1 MKKIKDIYKRL
12 FVGVFTLIVSQ
23 LTYSQTSDSIEVS
36 LLTCAPGTEVYSL
49 YGHTAIRYHD
59 LRTGEDLAFNYGVF
73 NFKKPFFSL
82 RFLFGLTDY
91 ELGVYPYR
99 FFAEEY
105 RRRGSQVT
113 EQVINMTTDEKA
125 ALYKAL
131 AENYKPE
138 NREYRYNCL
147 YDNCTTRARDM
158 IVGNIRGKV
167 RYISGEQKQTF
178 REIIHQYNE
187 KYPWSRFGVDICLG
201 LTADFTAS
209 KHQQQF
215 LPDYMMI
222 DAEKAQIISDGMFRP
237 LVKESRN
244 AVVPGVQIVEQ
255 PFPLTPG
262 ECAFILL
269 LLSVVVMAVELR
281 RKRIFRILDTI
292 LMVLSGL
299 AGIFILALLFSLHP
313 TTSTNLQFLLLN
325 PLPLFFIRRLWSKP
339 QDRLYWKISLV
350 LIILF
355 FIGGALQ
362 DYAEGMTLVAA
373 ALLTRCIT
381 HFKL

>member
-91 ELGVYPYR
+91 ELGVCPYR
-99 FFAEEY
+99 YFAEEY

-178 REIIHQYNE
+178 REILRGQD
-187 KYPWSRFGVDICLG
+187 SV
-201 LTADFTAS
+201 LTSVSDLQPTS
-209 KHQQQF
+209 
-215 LPDYMMI
+215 LP
-222 DAEKAQIISDGMFRP
+222 ANTNSSSCPII
-237 LVKESRN
+237 
-244 AVVPGVQIVEQ
+244 
-255 PFPLTPG
+255 
-262 ECAFILL
+262 
-269 LLSVVVMAVELR
+269 
-281 RKRIFRILDTI
+281 
-292 LMVLSGL
+292 
-299 AGIFILALLFSLHP
+299 
-313 TTSTNLQFLLLN
+313 
-325 PLPLFFIRRLWSKP
+325 
-339 QDRLYWKISLV
+339 
-350 LIILF
+350 
-355 FIGGALQ
+355 
-362 DYAEGMTLVAA
+362 
-373 ALLTRCIT
+373 
-381 HFKL
+381 

>member
-158 IVGNIRGKV
+158 IERNIRGKV
-167 RYISGEQKQTF
+167 RYISGEQEQTF
-178 REIIHQYNE
+178 REILHQYNE

-281 RKRIFRILDTI
+281 RKRIFRIWDTI

-325 PLPLFFIRRLWSKP
+325 PLPLFFIRRLWRKP

>member
-1 MKKIKDIYKRL
+1 MKKIKIIYKRL
-12 FVGVFTLIVSQ
+12 FIGVFALIVSQ
-23 LTYSQTSDSIEVS
+23 LTYSQASDSVEVS
-36 LLTCAPGTEVYSL
+36 LLTCAPGTEVYAL

-91 ELGVYPYR
+91 ELGVCPYR
-99 FFAEEY
+99 YFAEEY

-113 EQVINMTTDEKA
+113 EQVINMTPLEKA

-131 AENYKPE
+131 AVNYQPE

-147 YDNCTTRARDM
+147 YDNCTTRARD
-158 IVGNIRGKV
+158 IIERNIQGKIKYV
-167 RYISGEQKQTF
+167 SGEQEQTY
-178 REIIHQYNE
+178 REMLHQYNE
-187 KYPWSRFGVDICLG
+187 KYPWAKFGIDICLG
-201 LTADFTAS
+201 LTADLKIS

-222 DAEKAQIISDGMFRP
+222 DAEKAQIMSDGIFRP

-255 PFPLTPG
+255 PFPLSPI

-269 LLSVVVMAVELR
+269 LIAVALMVAELR
-281 RKRIFRILDTI
+281 RKRVFRIWDTI
-292 LMVLSGL
+292 LMTLTGL
-299 AGIFILALLFSLHP
+299 AGIFILALMFSQHP
-313 TTSTNLQFLLLN
+313 TTSTNLQILLLN
-325 PLPLFFIRRLWSKP
+325 PLPLFFIVRLWRKK
-339 QDRLYWKISLV
+339 QDRLYWKISLA

-373 ALLTRCIT
+373 TLLTRCIT

>member
-99 FFAEEY
+99 FFAEDY

-158 IVGNIRGKV
+158 IVGNIRGNV

-178 REIIHQYNE
+178 REILHQYNE

-281 RKRIFRILDTI
+281 RKRIFRIWDTI

>member
-82 RFLFGLTDY
+82 IFLFGLTDY

-178 REIIHQYNE
+178 REILHQYNE

-281 RKRIFRILDTI
+281 RKRIFRIWDTI

>member
-91 ELGVYPYR
+91 ELGVCPYR
-99 FFAEEY
+99 YFAEEY

-178 REIIHQYNE
+178 REILHQYNE

-281 RKRIFRILDTI
+281 RKRIFRIWDTI

>member
-178 REIIHQYNE
+178 REILHQYNE
-187 KYPWSRFGVDICLG
+187 KYPLSRFGVDICLG

-281 RKRIFRILDTI
+281 RKRIFRIWDTI

>member
-1 MKKIKDIYKRL
+1 MKKIKDIYKKL
-12 FVGVFTLIVSQ
+12 LIGVFALIISQ
-23 LTYSQTSDSIEVS
+23 LSYSQASDSIEVS
-36 LLTCAPGTEVYSL
+36 LLTCAPGTKVYAL

-73 NFKKPFFSL
+73 NFNQPFFSL

-91 ELGVYPYR
+91 ELGVCPFRY
-99 FFAEEY
+99 FAEEY
-105 RRRGSQVT
+105 RQRGSQVT
-113 EQVINMTTDEKA
+113 EQVINMTTQEKA
-125 ALYKAL
+125 ALYHAL
-131 AENYKPE
+131 AVNYKDE
-138 NREYRYNCL
+138 NKVYRYNCL

-158 IVGNIRGKV
+158 IERSIQGKIKYV
-167 RYISGEQKQTF
+167 SGEQEQTY
-178 REIIHQYNE
+178 REMLHQYTS
-187 KYPWSRFGVDICLG
+187 KYPWAKFGVDLCLG
-201 LTADFTAS
+201 FGADRHIS
-209 KHQQQF
+209 SREQQF

-222 DAEKAQIISDGMFRP
+222 DAEKAQIMSDGIFRP

-255 PFPLTPG
+255 PFPLSPI

-269 LLSVVVMAVELR
+269 IIAVVLMVVELR
-281 RKRIFRILDTI
+281 RKRVFRIWDTI
-292 LMVLSGL
+292 LMTLMGL
-299 AGIFILALLFSLHP
+299 AGIFILALMFSQHP
-313 TTSTNLQFLLLN
+313 TTSTNLQILLLN
-325 PLPLFFIRRLWSKP
+325 PLPLFFIVRLWRKK
-339 QDRLYWKISLV
+339 QDRLYWKISLA

-373 ALLTRCIT
+373 TLLTRCIT

>member
-1 MKKIKDIYKRL
+1 M
-12 FVGVFTLIVSQ
+12 LIVSQ
-23 LTYSQTSDSIEVS
+23 LAYSQASDSIEVS
-36 LLTCAPGTEVYSL
+36 LLTCAPGTKVYAL

-73 NFKKPFFSL
+73 NFNQPFFSL

-91 ELGVYPYR
+91 ELGVCPYR
-99 FFAEEY
+99 YFAEEY

-113 EQVINMTTDEKA
+113 EQVINMTPLEKA

-131 AENYKPE
+131 AVNYQPE

-147 YDNCTTRARDM
+147 YDNCTTRARD
-158 IVGNIRGKV
+158 IIERNIQGKV
-167 RYISGEQKQTF
+167 RYLSGEQEQTY
-178 REIIHQYNE
+178 REMLHQYNE
-187 KYPWSRFGVDICLG
+187 KYPWAKFGIDICLG
-201 LTADFTAS
+201 LTADLKIS

-222 DAEKAQIISDGMFRP
+222 DAEKAQIMSDGIFRP

-255 PFPLTPG
+255 PFPLSPI

-269 LLSVVVMAVELR
+269 LIAVALMVAELR
-281 RKRIFRILDTI
+281 RKRVFRIWDTI
-292 LMVLSGL
+292 LMTLTGL
-299 AGIFILALLFSLHP
+299 AGIFILTLMFSQHP
-313 TTSTNLQFLLLN
+313 TTSTNLQILLLN
-325 PLPLFFIRRLWSKP
+325 PLPLFFIVRLWRKK
-339 QDRLYWKISLV
+339 QDRLYWKISLA

-373 ALLTRCIT
+373 TLLTRCIT

>member
-23 LTYSQTSDSIEVS
+23 LTYSQASDSIEVS
-36 LLTCAPGTEVYSL
+36 LITCAPGTEVYSL
-49 YGHTAIRYHD
+49 YGHTAIRFHD
-59 LRTGEDLAFNYGVF
+59 FRTGEDLAFNYGVF

-99 FFAEEY
+99 YFAEEY

-113 EQVINMTTDEKA
+113 EQVINMTTEEKA

-131 AENYKPE
+131 AVNYQPE
-138 NREYRYNCL
+138 NREYRYNCF

-158 IVGNIRGKV
+158 IVGNIRGKMK
-167 RYISGEQKQTF
+167 YISGQQEQTF
-178 REIIHQYNE
+178 RELIHQYNE
-187 KYPWSRFGVDICLG
+187 KYPWARFGVNICLG
-201 LTADFTAS
+201 LTADFTTSANQ
-209 KHQQQF
+209 HQF

-222 DAEKAQIISDGMFRP
+222 DAEKAQIVSDGLFRP
-237 LVKESRN
+237 FVKESRN
-244 AVVPGVQIVEQ
+244 AVVPGVQVVEQ

-262 ECAFILL
+262 ECASILL
-269 LLSVVVMAVELR
+269 LLSVTMMVVEIR
-281 RKRIFRILDTI
+281 RKKIFRIWDTI
-292 LMVLSGL
+292 LMVLSGI

-313 TTSTNLQFLLLN
+313 TTSTNLQILLLN
-325 PLPLFFIRRLWSKP
+325 PLPLFFIFRLWRKP
-339 QDRLYWKISLV
+339 QDKLFWKISLV

-355 FIGGALQ
+355 FIGGTLQ
-362 DYAEGMTLVAA
+362 NYAEGMTLVAA

-381 HFKL
+381 HLKL

>member
-1 MKKIKDIYKRL
+1 MKKIKIIYKRL
-12 FVGVFTLIVSQ
+12 FIGVFALIVSQ
-23 LTYSQTSDSIEVS
+23 LAYSQASDSVEVS
-36 LLTCAPGTEVYSL
+36 LLTCAPGTEVYAL

-91 ELGVYPYR
+91 ELGVCPYR
-99 FFAEEY
+99 YFAEEY

-113 EQVINMTTDEKA
+113 EQVINMTTQEKA

-131 AENYKPE
+131 AVNYRPE

-147 YDNCTTRARDM
+147 YDNCTTRARD
-158 IVGNIRGKV
+158 IIESNIQGKV
-167 RYISGEQKQTF
+167 RYLSGEQEQTY
-178 REIIHQYNE
+178 REMLHQYNE
-187 KYPWSRFGVDICLG
+187 KYPWAKFGIDICLG
-201 LTADFTAS
+201 LTADIKIS
-209 KHQQQF
+209 KQQQQF

-222 DAEKAQIISDGMFRP
+222 DAEKAQIMSDGIFRP
-237 LVKESRN
+237 FVKESRN
-244 AVVPGVQIVEQ
+244 AVAPGVQIVEQ
-255 PFPLTPG
+255 PFPLSPMQCG
-262 ECAFILL
+262 FILL
-269 LLSVVVMAVELR
+269 LVAVGLMFVELR
-281 RKRIFRILDTI
+281 RKRIFRIWDTI

-299 AGIFILALLFSLHP
+299 AGIFILALLFSQHP
-313 TTSTNLQFLLLN
+313 TTSTNLQILLLN
-325 PLPLFFIRRLWSKP
+325 PLPLFFIRRLWRKP
-339 QDRLYWKISLV
+339 DNRLYWKISLA

-373 ALLTRCIT
+373 TMLTRCIT

>member
-1 MKKIKDIYKRL
+1 
-12 FVGVFTLIVSQ
+12 
-23 LTYSQTSDSIEVS
+23 
-36 LLTCAPGTEVYSL
+36 
-49 YGHTAIRYHD
+49 
-59 LRTGEDLAFNYGVF
+59 
-73 NFKKPFFSL
+73 
-82 RFLFGLTDY
+82 
-91 ELGVYPYR
+91 
-99 FFAEEY
+99 
-105 RRRGSQVT
+105 
-113 EQVINMTTDEKA
+113 
-125 ALYKAL
+125 
-131 AENYKPE
+131 
-138 NREYRYNCL
+138 
-147 YDNCTTRARDM
+147 
-158 IVGNIRGKV
+158 
-167 RYISGEQKQTF
+167 
-178 REIIHQYNE
+178 
-187 KYPWSRFGVDICLG
+187 
-201 LTADFTAS
+201 
-209 KHQQQF
+209 
-215 LPDYMMI
+215 MI

-281 RKRIFRILDTI
+281 RKRIFRIWDTI

>member
-1 MKKIKDIYKRL
+1 MKKIKIIYKRL
-12 FVGVFTLIVSQ
+12 FIGVFALIVSQ
-23 LTYSQTSDSIEVS
+23 LTYSQASDSVEVS
-36 LLTCAPGTEVYSL
+36 LLTCAPGTEVYAL

-91 ELGVYPYR
+91 ELGVCPYR
-99 FFAEEY
+99 YFAEEY

-113 EQVINMTTDEKA
+113 EQVINMTTQEKA

-131 AENYKPE
+131 AVNYQPE

-147 YDNCTTRARDM
+147 YDNCTTRARD
-158 IVGNIRGKV
+158 IIERNIQGKV
-167 RYISGEQKQTF
+167 RYLSGEQEQTY
-178 REIIHQYNE
+178 REMLHQYNE
-187 KYPWSRFGVDICLG
+187 KYPWAKFGIDICLG
-201 LTADFTAS
+201 LTADLKIS

-222 DAEKAQIISDGMFRP
+222 DAEKAQIMSDGIFRP

-255 PFPLTPG
+255 PFPLSPI

-269 LLSVVVMAVELR
+269 LIAVALMVAELR
-281 RKRIFRILDTI
+281 RKRVFRIWDTI
-292 LMVLSGL
+292 LMTLTGL
-299 AGIFILALLFSLHP
+299 AGIFILALMFSQHP
-313 TTSTNLQFLLLN
+313 TTSTNLQILLLN
-325 PLPLFFIRRLWSKP
+325 PLPLFFIVRLWRKK
-339 QDRLYWKISLV
+339 QDRLYWKISLA

-373 ALLTRCIT
+373 TLLTRCIT

>member
-158 IVGNIRGKV
+158 IVGNILGKV

-178 REIIHQYNE
+178 REILHQYNE

-281 RKRIFRILDTI
+281 RKRIFRIWDTI